1 MKIRNYENKNIIY
14 FILIILIILEIVI
27 LIYFYNEKIYKYEN
41 IQGTVVKD
49 NLVNLIVTDKQNK
62 IINKNSNLYLNSKIK
77 KYKVIKDDGY
87 ILKRNNIK
95 YRSLLIKVK
104 FDKNYKAN
112 DSIELIFKSKKIRI
126 IEIFKT
132 IWEGD

>member
-62 IINKNSNLYLNSKIK
+62 I
-77 KYKVIKDDGY
+77 
-87 ILKRNNIK
+87 KRNCYFCESGNNTLQRGCL
-95 YRSLLIKVK
+95 Y
-104 FDKNYKAN
+104 
-112 DSIELIFKSKKIRI
+112 E
-126 IEIFKT
+126 
-132 IWEGD
+132 

>member
-1 MKIRNYENKNIIY
+1 MLY
-14 FILIILIILEIVI
+14 FEV
-27 LIYFYNEKIYKYEN
+27 
-41 IQGTVVKD
+41 G
-49 NLVNLIVTDKQNK
+49 
-62 IINKNSNLYLNSKIK
+62 SKIK

-104 FDKNYKAN
+104 FNKNYKAN

-126 IEIFKT
+126 LEIFKI

>member
-14 FILIILIILEIVI
+14 FILIILIILEIVT

-104 FDKNYKAN
+104 FNKNYKAN

-126 IEIFKT
+126 IEIFKI